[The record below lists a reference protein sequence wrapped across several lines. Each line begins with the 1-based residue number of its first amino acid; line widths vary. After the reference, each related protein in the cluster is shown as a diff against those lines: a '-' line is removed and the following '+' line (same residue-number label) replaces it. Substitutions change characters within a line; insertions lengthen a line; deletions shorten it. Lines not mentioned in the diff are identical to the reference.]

1 MSVYTMYECQ
11 NFKILKI
18 LSKAKTT
25 FKNIFNLSLFNKC
38 VKNSRQKGKYEEKM
52 IYGRLS
58 DYYLASKPD

>member
-38 VKNSRQKGKYEEKM
+38 VKNSRQKGKYE
-52 IYGRLS
+52 
-58 DYYLASKPD
+58 